1 MTVVISYWI
10 IFALLL
16 LLSCV
21 IILTNYKLIF
31 RSGKI
36 GDFIKNHVTKYFLK
50 RFLLSVLSLYLV
62 AICLFII
69 LYILSSSSNSVINPN
84 NFNKPIF
91 HSESFLEALFNYCY
105 NIFPFPKKV
114 CVSTNI
120 NNTDVYCSGYKYK
133 IINLGYS
140 LSYMKNV
147 SVASIIKERASISFS
162 IGILAFILQ
171 CIIGYP
177 LGIYIAK
184 KRNRAAD
191 KAVNF
196 FYILIISITDV
207 IYLYLAL
214 IFSMLVLR
222 LPISF
227 DVNDYLSY
235 IPPLI
240 PIVLCGSLGIAYWV
254 KKYILLESRKDYVKF
269 AISKGIPEKDVFY
282 KHILR
287 NALIPLIRTIPTS
300 LALCLCGNYLLELTF
315 NIPGID
321 LTMIS
326 AISLNDTY
334 LILGLTL
341 FFSFF
346 SIFSYFISDLLAYL
360 LDKRISFTDK
370 GGKENE

>member
-1 MTVVISYWI
+1 MAVVISYWI

-16 LLSCV
+16 LLAFV
-21 IILTNYKLIF
+21 IILTNYNLIF
-31 RSGKI
+31 KSCKI
-36 GDFIKNHVTKYFLK
+36 GNFIRHHITKYFLK

-62 AICLFII
+62 AICLFVI
-69 LYILSSSSNSVINPN
+69 LYVLSVNNNSIINSN

-91 HSESFLEALFNYCY
+91 HNRNFFESLFNYCY

-114 CVSTNI
+114 CISTNI
-120 NNTDVYCSGYKYK
+120 NTTGVYCSDYTYK

-162 IGILAFILQ
+162 VGILAFILQ

-177 LGIYIAK
+177 LGIYIAR
-184 KRNRAAD
+184 KRNKIAD
-191 KAVNF
+191 KSVNF
-196 FYILIISITDV
+196 FYIFIISITDV

-227 DVNDYLSY
+227 DTNNYLSY

-254 KKYILLESRKDYVKF
+254 KKYILLESKKDYVKF

-346 SIFSYFISDLLAYL
+346 SIFSYFFSDLLAYL
-360 LDKRISFTDK
+360 LDKRISFNNK